1 MSTHFNITPVI
12 VQKYGGSSVSSI
24 AGIERVAARILD
36 TTRQGYKVV
45 AVVSAMGNTT
55 NELLTLAKQIS
66 DVPAKR
72 ELDLLVSVG
81 ERVSMS
87 LLAMALEKLGARAKS
102 FTGSQSGII
111 TTNDHGNS
119 DIVEVKPHRIQ
130 RALDEGYIAI
140 VAGFQGM
147 SLQREVTTLGR
158 GGSDTTAVAL
168 SAALKAEFC
177 EICSDVSGVYS
188 TDPRLVS
195 EAVLLKELGLHRAI
209 AMAKNGAK
217 VLQVEALQWCQ
228 QSGITLVANA
238 TVNPVGEGTRLEARE
253 TKVDDLP
260 VVAFDTQLIAIVEP
274 TAYQIEATQH
284 CVRLHTILNK
294 QEVLLVDTRNLHGE
308 WEQWTHRLVAT
319 VSVLGGCTQEN
330 IGAWSNES
338 FIQHWWRDTEGL
350 TFLLEREYVSEF
362 VQKIHQQLYTI
373 TSSTETFSV

>member
-1 MSTHFNITPVI
+1 MSTHSNTTPVI

-24 AGIERVAARILD
+24 AGIERVAKRIIE
-36 TTRQGYKVV
+36 TTKQGYKVV

-66 DVPAKR
+66 DTPAKR

-119 DIVEVKPHRIQ
+119 DIVEVKPYRIQ

-168 SAALKAEFC
+168 SAALSAEFC

-238 TVNPVGEGTRLEARE
+238 TANPVGEGTRLEARE
-253 TKVDDLP
+253 TKVEDLP
-260 VVAFDTQLIAIVEP
+260 VVAFDTQLIAIDEP

-294 QEVLLVDTRNLHGE
+294 QEVLIVDIRNLHGE
-308 WEQWTHRLVAT
+308 WEKWNHRSVAT
-319 VSVLGGCTQEN
+319 VTILGSCTPEN
-330 IGAWSNES
+330 LGEWTHEF
-338 FIQHWWRDTEGL
+338 FIQHWWRDTEGVTL
-350 TFLLEREYVSEF
+350 LLEREYLSEF
-362 VQKIHQQLYTI
+362 VQKIHQQLYTT
-373 TSSTETFSV
+373 TSSPETLRI